1 MTRALGL
8 DSLRPLGRSAFRVS
22 PLALGTAT
30 FGLKWGRGMDIA
42 EARQI
47 FDAYVDR
54 GGNFIDTAMSSPGG
68 NAEHF
73 VGLAAAGKRDRL
85 VIAAKYTATARQRGP
100 TDGGN
105 QRSRMMKSV
114 EQSLRRLATD
124 RIDLLYLQTRDGAVP
139 PEEAMEGL
147 DDLVRSG
154 KVIHGAIADAPAWR
168 VAEMQIVADLRGW
181 APLIALR
188 AEYSLVQRKLEHDL
202 VPMANALDLGIIAWS
217 PLAGGLLAGAH
228 TRASISEATL
238 SAAWIRGGRTDP
250 DATQSRLT
258 DRTLAIA
265 DTVRGIA
272 IECGATSSQ
281 VALAWTLSNPA
292 VAAPVLSVST
302 LQQLEDNLGTFGVAL
317 DYKHRMRLEAVSA
330 VEPPFPDSLLARP
343 TIVNRILN
351 GLRLDARS
359 A

>member
-1 MTRALGL
+1 
-8 DSLRPLGRSAFRVS
+8 
-22 PLALGTAT
+22 
-30 FGLKWGRGMDIA
+30 
-42 EARQI
+42 
-47 FDAYVDR
+47 
-54 GGNFIDTAMSSPGG
+54 
-68 NAEHF
+68 
-73 VGLAAAGKRDRL
+73 
-85 VIAAKYTATARQRGP
+85 
-100 TDGGN
+100 
-105 QRSRMMKSV
+105 MKSV

-124 RIDLLYLQTRDGAVP
+124 RIDVLYLQTRDGAVP

-168 VAEMQIVADLRGW
+168 VAEMQIVAHLRGW

-202 VPMANALDLGIIAWS
+202 VPMANALDLGIVAWS

-228 TRASISEATL
+228 ARASISEATL
-238 SAAWIRGGRTDP
+238 SAAWIRGGRTNP
-250 DATQSRLT
+250 DAMRSPLT

-281 VALAWTLSNPA
+281 VALAWTLLNPA
-292 VAAPVLSVST
+292 IAAPVLSVST
-302 LQQLEDNLGTFGVAL
+302 LQQLEDNLGAFGVAL
-317 DYKHRMRLEAVSA
+317 DYKHRVRLEAVSA